1 MGALLTPAFGT
12 VIWATVAFLVVLFLL
27 RKFAWGPI
35 LTALQERERGIA
47 EALGA
52 ADRARMEMAALNS
65 ENERLLQEARA
76 ERDRMLRE
84 AREMGDAVVA
94 EARSKAKAEAD
105 REVAAARDAI
115 AVERKAALADIK
127 VEVANLSLDIAEQV
141 LRRQLDRP
149 AVQAELVDRLI
160 EESPLN

>member
-12 VIWATVAFLVVLFLL
+12 VIWATVAFLVVLLLL

-35 LTALQERERGIA
+35 LSALQERERGIA
-47 EALGA
+47 DALGA
-52 ADRARMEMAALNS
+52 ADRARQEMAALNS

-84 AREMGDAVVA
+84 AREMGDAVIA
-94 EARSKAKAEAD
+94 EARAKAKAEAD
-105 REVAAARDAI
+105 REVAVARDAI
-115 AVERKAALADIK
+115 AVERKAALSDLK
-127 VEVANLSLDIAEQV
+127 VEVAKLSLDIAEQV
-141 LRRQLDRP
+141 LRNQLDRP

>member
-52 ADRARMEMAALNS
+52 ADRARTEMAALNS

>member
-1 MGALLTPAFGT
+1 
-12 VIWATVAFLVVLFLL
+12 VAFLVVLFLL

-52 ADRARMEMAALNS
+52 ADRARTEMAALNS

>member
-1 MGALLTPAFGT
+1 MRWSQKPARRRRPKLIGRSRQRGTP
-12 VIWATVAFLVVLFLL
+12 
-27 RKFAWGPI
+27 
-35 LTALQERERGIA
+35 
-47 EALGA
+47 
-52 ADRARMEMAALNS
+52 
-65 ENERLLQEARA
+65 
-76 ERDRMLRE
+76 
-84 AREMGDAVVA
+84 
-94 EARSKAKAEAD
+94 
-105 REVAAARDAI
+105 I

>member
-35 LTALQERERGIA
+35 LIALQERERGIA

-52 ADRARMEMAALNS
+52 ADRARTEMAALNS

>member
-52 ADRARMEMAALNS
+52 ADRARTEMAALNS

-127 VEVANLSLDIAEQV
+127 VEVAILSLDIAEQV

>member
-52 ADRARMEMAALNS
+52 ADRARTEMAALNS

-94 EARSKAKAEAD
+94 EARAKAKAEAD

>member
-12 VIWATVAFLVVLFLL
+12 VIWATVAFLVVLLLL

-35 LTALQERERGIA
+35 LSALQERERGIA

-52 ADRARMEMAALNS
+52 ADRARQEMAALNS

-84 AREMGDAVVA
+84 AREMGDAVIA
-94 EARSKAKAEAD
+94 EARAKAKAEAD
-105 REVAAARDAI
+105 REVAVARDAI
-115 AVERKAALADIK
+115 AVERKAALSDLK
-127 VEVANLSLDIAEQV
+127 VEVAKLSLDIAEQV
-141 LRRQLDRP
+141 LRNQLDRP

>member
-52 ADRARMEMAALNS
+52 ADRARTEMAALNS

-149 AVQAELVDRLI
+149 VVQSELVDRLI

>member
-12 VIWATVAFLVVLFLL
+12 VIWATVAFLVVLLLL

-35 LTALQERERGIA
+35 LSALQERERGIA

-52 ADRARMEMAALNS
+52 ADRARQEMAALNS

-94 EARSKAKAEAD
+94 EARAKAKAEAD
-105 REVAAARDAI
+105 REVAVARDAI
-115 AVERKAALADIK
+115 AVERKAALSDLK
-127 VEVANLSLDIAEQV
+127 VEVAKLSLDIAEQV
-141 LRRQLDRP
+141 LRTQLDRP
-149 AVQAELVDRLI
+149 AVQTELVDRLI

>member
-1 MGALLTPAFGT
+1 
-12 VIWATVAFLVVLFLL
+12 VVLFLL

-52 ADRARMEMAALNS
+52 ADRARTEMAALNS

>member
-12 VIWATVAFLVVLFLL
+12 VIWATVAFLVVLLLL

-35 LTALQERERGIA
+35 LSALQERERGIA

-52 ADRARMEMAALNS
+52 ADRARQEMAALNS

-94 EARSKAKAEAD
+94 EARAKAKAEAD
-105 REVAAARDAI
+105 REVAVARDAI
-115 AVERKAALADIK
+115 AVERKAALSDLK
-127 VEVANLSLDIAEQV
+127 VEVAKLSLDIAEQV
-141 LRRQLDRP
+141 LRNQLDRP

>member
-12 VIWATVAFLVVLFLL
+12 VIWATVAFLVVLLLL

-35 LTALQERERGIA
+35 LSALQERERGIT

-52 ADRARMEMAALNS
+52 ADRARQEMAALNS

-84 AREMGDAVVA
+84 AREMGEAVVA
-94 EARSKAKAEAD
+94 EARAKAKTEAD

-115 AVERKAALADIK
+115 AVERKAALSDIK
-127 VEVANLSLDIAEQV
+127 VEVAKLSLDIAEQV
-141 LRRQLDRP
+141 LRNQLDRP
-149 AVQAELVDRLI
+149 SVQAELVDRLI

>member
-35 LTALQERERGIA
+35 LTALQEREKGIA

-52 ADRARMEMAALNS
+52 ADRARQEMAALNS

>member
-12 VIWATVAFLVVLFLL
+12 VIWATVAFIVVLLLL

-35 LTALQERERGIA
+35 LSALQERERGIA
-47 EALGA
+47 DALGA
-52 ADRARMEMAALNS
+52 ADRARQEMAALNS

-84 AREMGDAVVA
+84 AREMGDAVIA
-94 EARSKAKAEAD
+94 EARAKAKAEAD
-105 REVAAARDAI
+105 REVAVARDAI
-115 AVERKAALADIK
+115 AVERKAALSDLK
-127 VEVANLSLDIAEQV
+127 VEVAKLSLDIAEQV
-141 LRRQLDRP
+141 LRNQLDRP

>member
-1 MGALLTPAFGT
+1 M
-12 VIWATVAFLVVLFLL
+12 IWATVAFLVVLFLL

-52 ADRARMEMAALNS
+52 ADRARTEMAALNS

>member
-12 VIWATVAFLVVLFLL
+12 VIWATVAFLVVLLLL

-52 ADRARMEMAALNS
+52 ADRARTEMAALNS

>member
-47 EALGA
+47 EAFGA
-52 ADRARMEMAALNS
+52 ADRARTEMAALNS